1 MKGECVAKGRK
12 AGSGGKVAQ
21 FMVATSYH
29 KSVLTWEQLEKMKGV
44 HFEGFIHLDCKS
56 MSQNSINSTVFYL
69 FKMSQKLKIANM
81 EVAKHGIKQ
90 ISIPARS
97 PDLNPIQNSFNVVE
111 QKLGKDAVTRNS
123 IWATMM
129 EYPVTEIE
137 KIIKSMGKRITI
149 VIKNKGRR
157 L

>member
-1 MKGECVAKGRK
+1 
-12 AGSGGKVAQ
+12 
-21 FMVATSYH
+21 
-29 KSVLTWEQLEKMKGV
+29 MKGV
-44 HFEGFIHLDCKS
+44 YFEGFIHLDCKS
-56 MSQNSINSTVFYL
+56 MSQNSTNSTVFL
-69 FKMSQKLKIANM
+69 FVQDRDPSQKLKIANM
-81 EVAKHGIKQ
+81 EVAKHGIKK

-97 PDLNPIQNSFNVVE
+97 PDLNPFKTLNLVE

-123 IWATMM
+123 IQATMM

-137 KIIKSMGKRITI
+137 KIIKSMGKRITM